1 MDQYQKQAL
10 KRTFKGAA
18 KTVGV
23 VALALAINA
32 LGTALAWPF
41 LEPQLAYLAGLVLLL
56 VVAAGMIARAV
67 YRDNLA
73 QVEWEH
79 SDLRRR
85 LKE

>member
-1 MDQYQKQAL
+1 MNQHQKQAL
-10 KRTFKGAA
+10 KRTFTSAA
-18 KTVGV
+18 KGMGIVV
-23 VALALAINA
+23 VAVAINA

-41 LEPQLAYLAGLVLLL
+41 LEPELAYLAGLGLLL
-56 VVAAGMIARAV
+56 AVSAGLIARAV
-67 YRDNLA
+67 YRDNLR